1 MTAIEQSLGLWI
13 PQVTGRYLN
22 EDWAPENDGFGAQCW
37 DAAANWSKYL
47 GLPVISTGG
56 PGRWPG
62 WAGNMVDAFPQSAAI
77 AAAYQLIGPDDPGL
91 PGDIAVWGDGYYYYP
106 KTHVAVLVNDLGG
119 QLLCISQNSS
129 ASLANNPYPQ
139 WTTGPTILQHL
150 PRRGLIGFIRPRTG
164 GLAAQGT
171 ITTEEGFLMALT
183 DQQQED
189 VYWILC
195 TPDGREYLRTQV
207 LKLDTVLTKADGAY
221 MNNMRDAQHAAEAA
235 ALDTKLDKNDG
246 GYIVNLVESTR
257 PGTAD
262 PGAAAD
268 ALLKIIPAEIAA
280 QVVAIM
286 GQKMGGQ

>member
-1 MTAIEQSLGLWI
+1 MMDIQESLGRWI
-13 PQVTGRYLN
+13 PQVQGRYIN
-22 EDWAPENDGFGAQCW
+22 VDAGFGAQCW
-37 DAAANWSKYL
+37 DLAAHWSMFL
-47 GLPVISTGG
+47 GLPVINTGSTATKR
-56 PGRWPG
+56 GRWPG
-62 WAGNMVDAFPQSAAI
+62 WAGNMVDVFPQTPAI
-77 AAAYQLIGPDDPGL
+77 DAAYELVGPNETGQ
-91 PGDIAVWGDGYYYYP
+91 PGDIAVWGDSYWYYP
-106 KTHVAVLVNDLGG
+106 KTHVAPLVADKGP
-119 QLLCISQNSS
+119 QLQCMSQNSTP
-129 ASLANNPYPQ
+129 ARADNPYPDDS
-139 WTTGPTILQHL
+139 TGPTTIQSL
-150 PRRGLIGFIRPRTG
+150 PRQGLIGFIRPRFG

-183 DQQQED
+183 DQQQKD

-246 GYIVNLVESTR
+246 GYIVGLIESTR
-257 PGTAD
+257 PGSTD

-268 ALLKIIPAEIAA
+268 AILKIIPAEIAA

-286 GQKMGGQ
+286 GQKMGGK